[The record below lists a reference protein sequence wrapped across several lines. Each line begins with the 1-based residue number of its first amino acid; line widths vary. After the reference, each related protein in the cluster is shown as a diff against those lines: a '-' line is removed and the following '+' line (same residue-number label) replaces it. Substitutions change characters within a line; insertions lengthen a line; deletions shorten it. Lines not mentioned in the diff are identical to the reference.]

1 MKKHSKLGK
10 RVLSVLMSIAV
21 MISVI
26 VPALTVFDFTAAAAD
41 GKLTVNS
48 DGSFR
53 VLQVPDIQTKSPLP
67 EDTVTMIETA
77 IAKYNPNLIVMTGDN
92 VVGCVND
99 QEFRNT
105 ADEIVSLF
113 KDESGNTIPF
123 AVTFGN
129 HDYEGN
135 NVSDATGWTTTYG
148 SHTIK
153 RMYEYF
159 KSLGAIDFDD
169 PNIADVGTG
178 YIDVYDQA
186 GSKVVRRIIIIN
198 SATYDDNGG
207 YGKAGYNQTNGS
219 GTYTDEPCYNSIV
232 SNVNSWTGDSS
243 ITCLAFQH
251 IPLRE
256 FYTSGILQQDANGIT
271 CTTVASDSG
280 ISGAYSANESNE
292 MFQGYY
298 WETCSCSYSDTSAL
312 YNSLAKNNVLGIF
325 YGHDHGNTLMG
336 KGTVNG
342 KTLVQGYGGG
352 LNTEWNGKGYCAL
365 RYMTITSSG
374 TLDTNYWTDDPTDS
388 SFINKDEYETFGRK
402 FASTATSFISDLTA
416 DGASDKFSN
425 VKTAIENAGYTVLE
439 KTTTNEDADLNKGC
453 GSKSKYIAI
462 GYKTSANIDDAI
474 TDVKI
479 LQEAWNS
486 PESTIEIKGITY
498 QLAANYDLNQD
509 ASNTKF
515 LYLYYTKDKSAGAP
529 ITNLGIAFN
538 RYCDAS
544 FTTPFQVVRDTG
556 TSSSSYGR
564 SNQTAMDLNLSNTF
578 GTVGTATYMLTHA
591 ANATDVTREYLALC
605 EAMRTYGSVTDS
617 VLYTAASWSDYST
630 ARNLVY
636 NYIKYFNEGA
646 AAPAAVSSDN
656 LKNAVTG
663 LKTKYAALVKEQS
676 TSNDQAIATSSAS
689 GGVKLAFPETIYLKV
704 SSGKATQAQYYLN
717 NKIENGNLV
726 ADGTTSSTGKFEVQV
741 SSDNV
746 KQIKIQPFRVES
758 ITESNGKITGA
769 DYYDPNYNIFYMKS
783 NITTGNNVT
792 WYSGDNYLIYGVN
805 AAPLNN
811 KVSGEIVE
819 GWCHLFGGYNG
830 SKSDDYGLNAGETA
844 LIEWRVDV
852 DKQVNLAGDL
862 KTVTQTYYAYT
873 TVYAPMNHSIGAI
886 TSATDYATHGFFGG
900 STRQGDISFSN
911 WISGV
916 QGLSTTQV
924 AFGANAYTGN
934 SKNVGE
940 SGKGYYLYDPITN
953 LSSVKYKGIENFCQ
967 NDTKLS
973 LSEFMKIDSNN
984 AYVNAKMVKHMEDG
998 GKKDRTSFVSAVR
1011 SSTGM
1016 LSIDTSRFTNL
1027 NQIPNF
1033 YVGVDMIGSAYHDSM
1048 FTETSNHLYGFY
1060 NVSDATNAT
1069 SPSYGNIDMGN
1080 TLKEITNTDWIFY
1093 LKYHDSNV
1101 ITAPQN
1107 TVLGNGGSI
1116 GGSND
1121 LFKYG
1126 DDQNAGIRMYNQASY
1141 SWDKNTSWNH
1151 NFYSAIQVRNDDSYS
1166 SATCIVKLG
1175 AVTKETM
1182 RKDIGTYTN
1191 AGLQEK
1197 WDKSSGQSDFTTFKY
1212 ALMKAYRDLGNPTSL
1227 TTDYSALTTAYNSC
1241 KATQLGEGK
1250 VVAVDRSLIRQIN
1263 STTGDSNTW
1272 TTTTDITSSAGVAT
1286 SAEVKIENWF
1296 INQSTGIDG
1305 YKLIGNSPKT
1315 ALADTVTS
1323 NTAADLD
1330 LKTSDKYT
1338 YEYTVSSLDYL
1349 TVYYYYNLPDYTLTI
1364 DLDGGTGISYTSV
1377 IGTPG
1382 STLTLPTVLRS
1393 GYTFAG
1399 WTLSGAGSPTSGN
1412 QNMTYTFG
1420 KGNATLTANWVANP
1434 QNLII
1439 DSNGGRYTGNLLYTS
1454 VNTSLSG
1461 GSTSSIAWN
1470 IKANSDSFNVSGSFA
1485 AGESERTVKIP
1496 MWCYLKYNQT
1506 YRITFTSTT
1515 PYSELYLFKDGKL
1528 TVRNAF
1534 TVTSST
1540 AQQDGLYV
1548 YTADFTVGVTGNND
1562 CTWVGNQDTTGSYQI
1577 RLDQNS
1583 SAGGDYTVSGLRIEE
1598 LTESTGS
1605 DVYIIQT
1612 TDSTRYVPTPKRDG
1626 YKFTGWTITP
1636 TDNSS
1641 HITGSTFTY
1650 GWSDTTLV
1658 ANWQETTV
1666 SYDVN
1671 HDSDV
1676 THDSIGVNLYAPP
1689 FKTQTVN
1696 GITYSYDPETDVITL
1711 NGTAS
1716 QNAHFEIT
1724 PFIPEAD
1731 STYSISIEKVGGTA
1745 TRSGSACIVLEAKT
1759 AGGGICR
1766 LGSGTDAKLGNF
1778 YVNEFNSGVSASWSF
1793 TSEQANSGNYKT
1805 LGLWTWVNTG
1815 ASITF
1820 NDYKIKVKVE
1830 KSNSPTEFSPNT
1842 HYVLDSGAGL
1852 FPEVSRTDFTLLGWS
1867 EDSDATVPSY
1877 TVGQANTANFKYANT
1892 KLYAVWLETATSDE
1906 RVGTVEVAKGITV
1919 TNLDSD
1925 TPSVIYETDKKKY
1938 EYIADETY
1946 KKLCE
1951 AYETALAAFTNKAT
1965 KNLTTAQALYDARK
1979 ALDAD
1984 EYQSGSYVYNAPVVY
1999 YTDKFEINY
2008 SGVDSSKIK
2017 IPAGTHSV
2025 KDMNLNWYST
2035 ATLDETET
2043 AYDDAMA
2050 AKDQETVNSNVVK
2063 MASNL
2068 VFETE
2073 TVKTSNPV
2081 LKIYDTETGAVN
2093 YVHNNKGSY
2102 TYYCYTNNPSPKL
2115 RITVEDTA
2123 GSGRILYPT
2132 KATENDITVN
2142 KDDSANLAKTENLYS
2157 LTNVKR
2163 TDSVDN
2169 GYSKYLNSAA
2179 KLGTTYGEN
2188 YYNQKQEITLTPEFS
2203 GTDGSISYTMTA
2215 TDDAYTPNA
2224 ISSASLSGL
2233 QTQEK
2238 SATDKKIT
2246 IYISYHKTTSEA
2258 GKSNSFC
2265 ATGAQVDLDKHLNQY
2280 HLFRSSG
2287 GAMNWELPKTGD
2299 KDYTVNDGTYG
2310 QTDRGSFTFTYE
2322 LGATD
2327 IGSGKINTT
2336 DVNEIVKLF
2345 KTEANYNAAKSM
2357 TFVGA
2362 KYWVKEAN
2370 GTYTEHEGS
2379 GLGYQVWGNNWSYNY
2394 YPKTGAYT
2402 YVHLVDRWGN
2412 VFDKV
2417 FCVGPQDY
2425 KEIQSQ
2431 SNGNGYTLLEDGGSG
2446 IDTLSLNA
2454 AGYELLT
2461 DENSTLEDGVYKT
2474 TGNTVRIKTGEANKS
2489 YTLTMKDKATN
2500 SSTAT
2505 LVSDENGII
2514 TLSIEDTA
2522 YTSGV
2527 YTFMLDQTEINLYDG
2542 VDTGKYIKEV
2552 YSDEAEEGE
2561 TARLTVIAT
2570 GEVSKVRTT
2579 DTEGNTI
2586 TNNVYTQ
2593 REDGTR
2599 EFVFERTLAA
2609 GTYSYRIE
2617 AKSGKVWYDE
2627 GKTGVLTFTEK
2638 VLASGVIKAAEY
2650 DAATGVC
2657 KVTVE
2662 GRAGKVQIVSA
2673 DGSTRTYTRYHKSV
2687 TSITSY
2693 DASGAAVSDTSRELD
2708 TEVWTLNVR
2717 LTGTDYTAVGKFEA
2731 GWNRAN
2737 SATKKLVINK

>member
-10 RVLSVLMSIAV
+10 RMLSVLMSIAM

-26 VPALTVFDFTAAAAD
+26 VPALTVIDFTAAAAD

-135 NVSDATGWTTTYG
+135 NVSDASGWTTTYG

-153 RMYEYF
+153 RMYDYF
-159 KSLGAIDFDD
+159 VNNCGAIDFDC
-169 PNIADVGTG
+169 NITPVDDVATG

-219 GTYTDEPCYNSIV
+219 GTYTDDVCYNSIV
-232 SNVNSWTGDSS
+232 SNVNSWTSDSS

-256 FYTSGILQQDANGIT
+256 FYTSGILTQSSSGLSAV
-271 CTTVASDSG
+271 TTGDSS
-280 ISGAYSANESNE
+280 ISGSYAPNTSNATVS
-292 MFQGYY
+292 GYY
-298 WETCSCSYSDTSAL
+298 NEPCSCSYSDTSAL
-312 YNSLAKNNVLGIF
+312 YKALAKENVLGIF
-325 YGHDHGNTLMG
+325 YGHDHGDTLVG
-336 KGTVNG
+336 KGTVYG
-342 KTLVQGYGGG
+342 QSLVQGYGGG
-352 LNTEWNGKGYCAL
+352 LNTEWNGAGMAAL
-365 RYMTITSSG
+365 RYMTITSG
-374 TLDTNYWTDDPTDS
+374 GELNTDYYTSKSSDS
-388 SFINKDEYETFGRK
+388 NFINKNEYETFGRK
-402 FASTATSFISDLTA
+402 FSSTAGAYISDITVN
-416 DGASDKFSN
+416 GDKKWDNAVSL
-425 VKTAIENAGYTVLE
+425 VSNAGFTPITANINISASSGE
-439 KTTTNEDADLNKGC
+439 SERADLNKGC
-453 GSKSKYIAI
+453 GAGTPYIVL
-462 GYKTSANIDDAI
+462 GYKTTTDVNSAI
-474 TDVKI
+474 TDIKAVVQNHATLSDTI
-479 LQEAWNS
+479 LVNEM
-486 PESTIEIKGITY
+486 TY
-498 QLAANYDLNQD
+498 RLANTAGVYDLNQG
-509 ASNTKF
+509 AEGSYI
-515 LYLYYTKDKSAGAP
+515 YLYYTTDKRAGAP
-529 ITNLGIAFN
+529 ITDLGVAVD
-538 RYCDAS
+538 RYGDVAETAS
-544 FTTPFQVVRDTG
+544 SVGKSFAKPYQVVRNTQEPNMSG
-556 TSSSSYGR
+556 T
-564 SNQTAMDLNLSNTF
+564 SNQTVVNMND
-578 GTVGTATYMLTHA
+578 GT
-591 ANATDVTREYLALC
+591 NATKMYIVMRSTAIDFTKEYLALC
-605 EAMRTYGSVTDS
+605 EAMRNYGSVTDS

-636 NYIKYFNEGA
+636 NYIKYFNEGTT
-646 AAPAAVSSDN
+646 APAAVSSDN

-663 LKTKYAALVKEQS
+663 LKTKYVALVKEQS

-717 NKIENGNLV
+717 NKIDNGNLV
-726 ADGTTSSTGKFEVQV
+726 ADGTTASTGKFEVQV

-746 KQIKIQPFRVES
+746 KQIKIQPFRVKS

-830 SKSDDYGLNAGETA
+830 SESDDYGLNAGETA

-886 TSATDYATHGFFGG
+886 TETSDYKYD
-900 STRQGDISFSN
+900 GDRTGDVSFSS

-916 QGLSTTQV
+916 QGLASTNV
-924 AFGANAYTGN
+924 EFGADSDNGAK
-934 SKNVGE
+934 SKGT
-940 SGKGYYLYDPITN
+940 SGKGYYVQDPIIN
-953 LSSVKYKGIENFCQ
+953 LGSVKYKGIVGGHE
-967 NDTKLS
+967 DTQLALGS
-973 LSEFMKIDSNN
+973 FLTLDNNN
-984 AYVNAKMVKHMEDG
+984 AYVTAKTVNHKCFD
-998 GKKDRTSFVSAVR
+998 DRPNYESSVR
-1011 SSTGM
+1011 SNTGK
-1016 LSIDTSRFTNL
+1016 LNIDTSRFTNL
-1027 NQIPNF
+1027 SQIPNF
-1033 YVGVDMIGSAYHDSM
+1033 YVGVDMIGSYYHSSM
-1048 FTETSNHLYGFY
+1048 FTKTSNHLYGFY

-1069 SPSYGNIDMGN
+1069 KPSHGNIDMGN
-1080 TLKEITNTDWIFY
+1080 TLKEITGTDWIFY
-1093 LKYHDSNV
+1093 LKYHDSSV

-1126 DDQNAGIRMYNQASY
+1126 DDKNAGVRMYNQASY
-1141 SWDKNTSWNH
+1141 SWDPNTTWSH
-1151 NFYSAIQVRNDDSYS
+1151 NFYTAIQVRLYDKYS

-1182 RKDIGTYTN
+1182 RKDIGAYTN

-1241 KATQLGEGK
+1241 KTTQLAK
-1250 VVAVDRSLIRQIN
+1250 DNVVAVDRSLIRQIN
-1263 STTGDSNTW
+1263 ATTGDSNTW
-1272 TTTTDITSSAGVAT
+1272 TTTTDITSSVDVAT

-1364 DLDGGTGISYTSV
+1364 DLNGGTGIGYTSV

-1382 STLTLPTVLRS
+1382 STLTMPTVSRS

-1399 WTLSGAGSPTSGN
+1399 WTLSGAGSTTSGN

-1420 KGNATLTANWVANP
+1420 RGNATLTANWVANP

-1461 GSTSSIAWN
+1461 GSSSTITYN
-1470 IKANSDSFNVSGSFA
+1470 IKLGNDSFEVSGSFA
-1485 AGESERTVKIP
+1485 AGASEQTLRIP

-1515 PYSELYLFKDGKL
+1515 PYSELYLFKDGSVA
-1528 TVRNAF
+1528 VRNAF
-1534 TVTSST
+1534 TVTSKT
-1540 AQQDGLYV
+1540 TQQGGLYV
-1548 YTADFTVGVTGNND
+1548 YTADFTVGVTGNSD
-1562 CTWVGNQDTTGSYQI
+1562 CTWIGNQDTTGSYQI

-1583 SAGGDYTVSGLRIEE
+1583 SAGGNYTVSGLRIEE

-1605 DVYIIQT
+1605 DVYIVQT
-1612 TDSTRYVPTPKRDG
+1612 TDSTRYVPVPKRDG
-1626 YKFTGWTITP
+1626 YQFKGWTITP
-1636 TDNSS
+1636 ADNGS
-1641 HITGSTFTY
+1641 HISGTTYTY

-1671 HDSDV
+1671 HDS
-1676 THDSIGVNLYAPP
+1676 IGVNLYAPY
-1689 FKTQTVN
+1689 FETQTVN

-1711 NGTAS
+1711 NGTTDKNTFFAYS
-1716 QNAHFEIT
+1716 
-1724 PFIPEAD
+1724 PFTPEAGA
-1731 STYSISIEKVGGTA
+1731 TYSVSMEYVDGTSTKTA
-1745 TRSGSACIVLEAKT
+1745 YGCAVLEAVNANGSQQRGSDDTKGQFYT
-1759 AGGGICR
+1759 NFFDKGITN
-1766 LGSGTDAKLGNF
+1766 GDSGKK
-1778 YVNEFNSGVSASWSF
+1778 WSF
-1793 TSEQANSGNYKT
+1793 TSAQAGSGNYAA
-1805 LGLWTWVNTG
+1805 LRLWVW
-1815 ASITF
+1815 ASNGTVTF
-1820 NDYKIKVKVE
+1820 TNYKIKLKVE
-1830 KSNSPTEFSPNT
+1830 KTNASTEFSPNT

-1852 FPEVSRTDFTLLGWS
+1852 FPEVSRTDYTLLGWS
-1867 EDSDATVPSY
+1867 KDSSAETPTY
-1877 TVGQANTANFKYANT
+1877 IVGQNAVFKDANTT
-1892 KLYAVWLETATSDE
+1892 LYAVWLETATSDV

-1925 TPSVIYETDKKKY
+1925 TSSVIYETDKKKY

-1965 KNLTTAQALYDARK
+1965 KSLATAQSLYDARK

-1984 EYQSGSYVYNAPVVY
+1984 EYQSGSYVYNAPVLY
-1999 YTDKFEINY
+1999 YTDKFEIKY

-2017 IPAGTHSV
+2017 IPAGTYSV

-2050 AKDQETVNSNVVK
+2050 ATNQETVNSNVVK

-2068 VFETE
+2068 VLETE

-2093 YVHNNKGSY
+2093 YVHNKKGTY
-2102 TYYCYTNNPSPKL
+2102 TYYCYTNNPSPRL

-2132 KATENDITVN
+2132 KATKNDITVN
-2142 KDDSANLAKTENLYS
+2142 KDDSTNLESTENLFS
-2157 LTNVKR
+2157 LATVNR

-2169 GYSKYLNSAA
+2169 GYSKYLNSEA
-2179 KLGTTYGEN
+2179 KLGTTYGKS
-2188 YYNQKQEITLTPEFS
+2188 YYNKKQEITLTPKFS
-2203 GTDGSISYTMTA
+2203 GTDGSISYSVTA

-2246 IYISYHKTTSEA
+2246 IYISYHSGNQMNVT
-2258 GKSNSFC
+2258 GDQVC
-2265 ATGAQVDLDKHLNQY
+2265 ADKVLNQY
-2280 HLFRSSG
+2280 HLFRTSG
-2287 GAMNWELPKTGD
+2287 GATNWELPKTGD
-2299 KDYTVNDGTYG
+2299 TVYTVNDATYG

-2379 GLGYQVWGNNWSYNY
+2379 GLGYQVWGNNWSFNY
-2394 YPKTGAYT
+2394 YPKTKSYT

-2412 VFDKV
+2412 TVDKV
-2417 FCVGPQDY
+2417 FYVGEQDI
-2425 KEIQSQ
+2425 KEVTVSTT
-2431 SNGNGYTLLEDGGSG
+2431 STNGVYTVLEDGGSG

-2454 AGYELLT
+2454 TSMEILT
-2461 DENSTLEDGVYKT
+2461 DESSTLENNVYKT
-2474 TGNTVRIKTGEANKS
+2474 TGNTVKIQTGEANKS

-2500 SSTAT
+2500 ASTAT
-2505 LVSDENGII
+2505 LTSDENGII
-2514 TLSIEDTA
+2514 TLNVTDEA

-2527 YTFMLDQTEINLYDG
+2527 YTFMLNDIEINLYDT
-2542 VDTGKYIKEV
+2542 VNNDKYIVKV
-2552 YSDEAEEGE
+2552 NDGEAEEGSYAE
-2561 TARLTVIAT
+2561 LSVVTT
-2570 GEVSKVRTT
+2570 GEVGKVRFT
-2579 DTEGNTI
+2579 DTDGNTI
-2586 TNNVYTQ
+2586 TIASCEKNA
-2593 REDGTR
+2593 DGTKTWKMSKKR
-2599 EFVFERTLAA
+2599 AA
-2609 GTYSYRIE
+2609 GEYKYGISVKVGYNWIE
-2617 AKSGKVWYDE
+2617 ESSKG
-2627 GKTGVLTFTEK
+2627 TLTFTAK
-2638 VLASGVIKAAEY
+2638 ILDSGVIRSAEY
-2650 DAATGVC
+2650 DAETGLY
-2657 KVTVE
+2657 KITIE
-2662 GRAGKVQIVSA
+2662 GRATKIQFITE
-2673 DGSTRTYTRYHKSV
+2673 DGMTRTYTRYNEFVKSKK
-2687 TSITSY
+2687 TY
-2693 DASGAAVSDTSRELD
+2693 DAEGNEVNDTARTLDHEIWLVDAKLYSGLK
-2708 TEVWTLNVR
+2708 
-2717 LTGTDYTAVGKFEA
+2717 YTVAGKFEA
-2731 GWNRAN
+2731 GWNMN
-2737 SATKKLVINK
+2737 GTATMTAH